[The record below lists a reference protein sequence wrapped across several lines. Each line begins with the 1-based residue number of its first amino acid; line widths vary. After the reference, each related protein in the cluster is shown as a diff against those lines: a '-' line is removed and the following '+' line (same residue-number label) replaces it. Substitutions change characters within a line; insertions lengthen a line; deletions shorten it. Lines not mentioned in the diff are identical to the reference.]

1 MLSNSRYG
9 CDAVYS
15 ALVFPVLS
23 EGAVWWDAVLVWVVL
38 TC

>member
-15 ALVFPVLS
+15 VLS